1 MNKKEIFGI
10 LLLICVIFSLQ
21 AVVAADSGS
30 NNADGKVLSVNNNVS
45 SYALPSVDSNGLAA
59 ANEASFTDLQDVVNR
74 GGTGFADHNYTQSGT
89 SEVTISNNITLDGQ
103 GKVIIDAKKQSRIF
117 NIEGKDTAVTL
128 IGITF
133 INGTANGNGGSII

>member
-21 AVVAADSGS
+21 AVAAADSGS
-30 NNADGKVLSVNNNVS
+30 NSTDSKVLSVKNNVS

-59 ANEASFTDLQDVVNR
+59 ANEASFTDLQDVVNH

-103 GKVIIDAKKQSRIF
+103 GKVICQW
-117 NIEGKDTAVTL
+117 
-128 IGITF
+128 
-133 INGTANGNGGSII
+133 